1 MDHSTVFR
9 IFSKDA
15 PISNYQTA
23 LHEIGEYDLEI
34 VDPYCAFVMFRNID
48 IDQATVVATLK
59 TKYTA
64 INIDVETMYDYL
76 ANQGISFPKER

>member
-1 MDHSTVFR
+1 VFR
-9 IFSKDA
+9 IFAKDA
-15 PISNYQTA
+15 PISNYQNA
-23 LHEIGEYDLEI
+23 LCEIGEYDLEI

-48 IDQATVVATLK
+48 IGQATVVAKLK
-59 TKYTA
+59 PKYAA